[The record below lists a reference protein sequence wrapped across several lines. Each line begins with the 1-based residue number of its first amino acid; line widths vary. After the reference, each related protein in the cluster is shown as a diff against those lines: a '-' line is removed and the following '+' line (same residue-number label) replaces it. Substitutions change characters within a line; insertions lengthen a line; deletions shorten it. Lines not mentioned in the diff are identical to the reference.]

1 MKTDPIENIQWLDA
15 RELQANHYNPNMVMN
30 SELRLLERS
39 IALQGWVQPVLIT
52 PSKTIIDGFH
62 RSTLARTSK
71 LLIKKYNYM
80 VPCAVLNLPDHRAM
94 CLTVRINRAKGEH
107 QALKMAD
114 LVKALSE
121 KHGMEEQEIAQEIG
135 ATVEEVR
142 LLLAENIFKRRNIDK
157 HSYSQA
163 WIPAKQQIKRPS

>member
-15 RELQANHYNPNMVMN
+15 RTLKANHYNPNMVMN

-39 IALQGWVQPVLIT
+39 IALQGWVQPVLVT
-52 PSKTIIDGFH
+52 PQNTIIDGFH
-62 RSTLARTSK
+62 RATLSKTSK
-71 LLIKKYNYM
+71 QLIKKYNYM
-80 VPCAVLNLPDHRAM
+80 VPCAVLNMPEHRAM

-107 QALKMAD
+107 QSLKMAD
-114 LVKALSE
+114 LVKTLSE
-121 KHGMEEQEIAQEIG
+121 KHLMEEQEIAQEIG
-135 ATVEEVR
+135 ATLEEVR

-163 WIPAKQQIKRPS
+163 WIPEKK